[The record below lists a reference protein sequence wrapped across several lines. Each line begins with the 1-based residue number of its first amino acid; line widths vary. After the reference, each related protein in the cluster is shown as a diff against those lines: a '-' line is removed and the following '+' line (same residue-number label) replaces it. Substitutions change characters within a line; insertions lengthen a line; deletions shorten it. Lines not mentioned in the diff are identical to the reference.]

1 MSEQEE
7 VSRPDED
14 IKETHLSETSSG
26 SPDKT
31 SRKQIEDKKMTEVN
45 GEIGYYVKK
54 GTQFIPMTNFSVTC
68 IGYVTENSQNNCSED
83 HFTRRW
89 RRRSTAEKVTE
100 SNIRKAC
107 LNGRHAQISDGST
120 WILLQI

>member
-1 MSEQEE
+1 MMSEQEE

-14 IKETHLSETSSG
+14 IKETHLSGVSSV
-26 SPDKT
+26 SPDKA

-68 IGYVTENSQNNCSED
+68 IGYVTENSQNNCSEG
-83 HFTRRW
+83 FLFNVVPKT
-89 RRRSTAEKVTE
+89 T
-100 SNIRKAC
+100 
-107 LNGRHAQISDGST
+107 
-120 WILLQI
+120 ILQEDDDDYQLQKR